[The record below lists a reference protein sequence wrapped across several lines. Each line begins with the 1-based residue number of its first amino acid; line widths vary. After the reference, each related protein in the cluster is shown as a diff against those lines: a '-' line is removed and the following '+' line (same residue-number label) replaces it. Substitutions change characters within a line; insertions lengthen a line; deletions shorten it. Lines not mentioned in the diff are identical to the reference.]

1 MATPNASGSNSQTN
15 NTVGAAV
22 SAFTSE
28 SPTNTMN
35 GAMIGYSGSGGP
47 HENRQPYQVLNWII
61 SLFGIYPTPP
71 Q

>member
-1 MATPNASGSNSQTN
+1 
-15 NTVGAAV
+15 
-22 SAFTSE
+22 
-28 SPTNTMN
+28 MN